1 MKQFVV
7 KVKGEDLF
15 FNADEM
21 MGEFVCDTPILL
33 DKEQAD
39 DIMKY
44 CPDEIFHFDENRTF
58 SKKDLEI
65 RQVELNVI

>member
-1 MKQFVV
+1 MKHFVV
-7 KVKGEDLF
+7 KVKDQDLF

-21 MGEFVCDTPILL
+21 MGEFICEAPMLL
-33 DKEQAD
+33 NKFQAD

-44 CPDEIFHFDENRTF
+44 CPDEIFHLDEDKYF

-65 RQVELNVI
+65 RQVELNFI